1 MKKQGVRNI
10 IFDLG
15 GVIIG
20 LDTSRTLMRL
30 AELLDIR
37 YDEMSRIFYQDVR
50 FKEYETGNLTDQQ
63 FRDFIRT
70 LGSVPIPDAAI
81 DEAWNAMILD
91 IPREQMDLLRMLRS
105 DYSIYLLSNTNAIH
119 LNHVKTKLPVDD
131 ASFFNE
137 VFNKT
142 YYSHL
147 IGMRK
152 PDHEIYEYVLKD
164 QNMPGEETLFFD
176 DNTDNISGAQ
186 AVGIHTFHV
195 KDLADVITYFHG

>member
-1 MKKQGVRNI
+1 MEKAGVQNI

-20 LDTSRTLMRL
+20 LDISRTLLRL
-30 AELLDIR
+30 AELLDMHF
-37 YDEMSRIFYQDVR
+37 DEMSRIFYQDVR

-63 FRDFIRT
+63 FRNFIRT
-70 LGSVPIPDAAI
+70 LSSVTITDAAI

-91 IPREQMDLLRMLRS
+91 IPREQMNLLKMLRS
-105 DYSIYLLSNTNAIH
+105 DYSVYLLSNTNAIH
-119 LNHVKTKLPVDD
+119 LDYVKTKLPVDEAD
-131 ASFFNE
+131 LFDEF
-137 VFNKT
+137 FNKT

-152 PDHEIYEYVLKD
+152 PDNEIYEYVLKD
-164 QNMPGEETLFFD
+164 RNMLGTETLFFD
-176 DNTDNISGAQ
+176 DNADNILGAQ